1 MAKVRLDKK
10 GRKLLTGEYQNP
22 DGRYV
27 YHYTDKNGKK
37 CKVYSWCLKSTDK
50 PPKGRKC
57 DKCLRVLKDEI
68 AEDKTKGID
77 TQTAKKRTVDEQF
90 EIFIDNKKTKIKKN
104 TLTNYKYMYK
114 KFIQPYFG
122 KRKINTILYSE
133 VNKYYQDLLTKQHF
147 KVSTLENIHTILYP
161 LFKLAIKDDII
172 TKNPCEDLIAEYKTD
187 KRQIGKSTIR
197 HSFTKQQQDSFLGFV
212 KDNIDKYERWYNL
225 LVFFIG
231 TACRI
236 SEVCA
241 LTWDDVDLA
250 IRVAQ
255 NNPEA
260 IKIIDAGSLKET
272 TVLLAKYCD
281 YIVCSNDFAR
291 DYTGID
297 FDYSDMNKICEVYD
311 KISKDFNGKL
321 IITLEA
327 NGSLIK
333 MDDGFKLVKSI
344 KVESVDSTGAGDIY
358 HGAFTHFI
366 ANGYNVIDAM
376 KYSNIA
382 GALSVRKIGSKNSM
396 PNYEDVINYH
406 EL

>member
-1 MAKVRLDKK
+1 MILCVGQSAYDITIPVDEYPEENKKYKVSEVYECGGGAANNAAYLLAKWHDEVYLASSIGND
-10 GRKLLTGEYQNP
+10 EY
-22 DGRYV
+22 
-27 YHYTDKNGKK
+27 GKK
-37 CKVYSWCLKSTDK
+37 I
-50 PPKGRKC
+50 
-57 DKCLRVLKDEI
+57 KDELTEVGVKI
-68 AEDKTKGID
+68 DLFNELDNVKTTTSFITANRSKG
-77 TQTAKKRTVDEQF
+77 TR
-90 EIFIDNKKTKIKKN
+90 
-104 TLTNYKYMYK
+104 
-114 KFIQPYFG
+114 
-122 KRKINTILYSE
+122 TILTHLDTSMHYPA
-133 VNKYYQDLLTKQHF
+133 DF
-147 KVSTLENIHTILYP
+147 NINIKPDVIL
-161 LFKLAIKDDII
+161 FD
-172 TKNPCEDLIAEYKTD
+172 
-187 KRQIGKSTIR
+187 G
-197 HSFTKQQQDSFLGFV
+197 H
-212 KDNIDKYERWYNL
+212 
-225 LVFFIG
+225 
-231 TACRI
+231 
-236 SEVCA
+236 
-241 LTWDDVDLA
+241 DVDLA

>member
-1 MAKVRLDKK
+1 MELEEIKNLDNYK
-10 GRKLLTGEYQNP
+10 
-22 DGRYV
+22 
-27 YHYTDKNGKK
+27 
-37 CKVYSWCLKSTDK
+37 
-50 PPKGRKC
+50 
-57 DKCLRVLKDEI
+57 RVHLIGIGGISMSAI
-68 AEDKTKGID
+68 AETLKAWGHIVTGSDLVASELTEKLEKDGI
-77 TQTAKKRTVDEQF
+77 
-90 EIFIDNKKTKIKKN
+90 
-104 TLTNYKYMYK
+104 
-114 KFIQPYFG
+114 
-122 KRKINTILYSE
+122 E
-133 VNKYYQDLLTKQHF
+133 V
-147 KVSTLENIHTILYP
+147 
-161 LFKLAIKDDII
+161 AI
-172 TKNPCEDLIAEYKTD
+172 
-187 KRQIGKSTIR
+187 G
-197 HSFTKQQQDSFLGFV
+197 H
-212 KDNIDKYERWYNL
+212 
-225 LVFFIG
+225 
-231 TACRI
+231 
-236 SEVCA
+236 
-241 LTWDDVDLA
+241 DVDLA
-250 IRVAQ
+250 IRVAN

-344 KVESVDSTGAGDIY
+344 NVESVDSTGAGDIY

-376 KYSNIA
+376 KYYNIA
-382 GALSVRKIGSKNSM
+382 GELSVRKIGSKNSM